1 MSGAFGLAMT
11 TVYLIGPGEF
21 VTGDTHHYLAM
32 VEGELAPAPFAYR
45 LATPAIVAALPFE
58 PSVGFFLVA
67 YTTTFGTL
75 WVMRAIFRHLGLT
88 AAASTTASVL
98 LCFSFPV
105 AYYLAHWGRID
116 PLANFLFALAL
127 LAILRRHFLAAAAI
141 VAAGVLA
148 KESLLFLLPILFW
161 HRIRHRPRD
170 PRLWAHAILL
180 SALPILTWGLVRATV
195 EIEEWSFV
203 VDSPEDLALVLQSS
217 WEYNVEQFGLSKRIA
232 RELTKSYSFVWAL
245 AACGF
250 LIDRRLRLESLYM
263 IGIGI
268 LLCTVAGDWGRV
280 LGTGFPGIFIPAA
293 CFLDRLSRHRSWRF
307 VLGVLLAL
315 SVAHGY
321 LSLLV
326 YRELPP
332 PGQVALVAGE
342 LGVMLAGTALAGWG
356 YRATRRPIESSEAL
370 IES

>member
-1 MSGAFGLAMT
+1 MSGVFGLAMT
-11 TVYLIGPGEF
+11 TVYLVGPGEF

-45 LATPAIVAALPFE
+45 VATPALVAALPFE
-58 PSVGFFLVA
+58 PSVGFCLITYA
-67 YTTTFGTL
+67 TTFGTL

-116 PLANFLFALAL
+116 PLANFCFALAL
-127 LAILRRHFLAAAAI
+127 LAILHRHFLAAAAI
-141 VAAGVLA
+141 VAGGVLA
-148 KESLLFLLPILFW
+148 KESLLFLLPILVW
-161 HRIRHRPRD
+161 HRIRDRPRD
-170 PRLWAHAILL
+170 PRLWAHAVLL
-180 SALPILTWGLVRATV
+180 SALPILAWASVRTTV
-195 EIEEWSFV
+195 EIEQWSFV

-217 WEYNVEQFGLSKRIA
+217 WEYNVEQFGLTKRIA

-263 IGIGI
+263 IAIGF

-293 CFLDRLSRHRSWRF
+293 FFLDRLSRHRNWRF
-307 VLGVLLAL
+307 VLGALLTL

-326 YRELPP
+326 YRELPR
-332 PGQVALVAGE
+332 PGQHALVAGE
-342 LGVMLAGTALAGWG
+342 LVVMLAGIALAGWG
-356 YRATRRPIESSEAL
+356 WLTIRRQIEPPEAL
-370 IES
+370 IE